1 MNAPLTG
8 YSDVDSLL
16 PDVSSPHFGEQV
28 GEILARYT
36 VVPSTQ
42 ASADDAMSTY
52 MAQLRRI
59 PSMTD
64 DEQRL
69 VAMYHHVSRCPDAA
83 HALVLANLRLVV
95 KIAREMRWHRSTLLE
110 LIQQGN
116 VGLAE
121 AVRRFD
127 PTRGVKFSSYAS
139 YWVRAMI
146 YNYLMSMSH
155 LVRVGNT
162 RAGRKLFYN
171 LNKVRRQLV
180 DEHGDSPS
188 HEAIAEELGVP
199 VVEVERVARILD
211 AEVASLDAPAPG
223 HDTGLLSEYVSDS
236 SAPTPEDL
244 ANDNAV
250 RGLREAF
257 FDAFRESLTS
267 PRERAIW
274 DARLASEDPETLHDI
289 GEEFGVSRERVRQ
302 IESRLKARLRRAWLR
317 ENGRLAQE
325 LALA

>member
-8 YSDVDSLL
+8 YTDLDTMMPELMS
-16 PDVSSPHFGEQV
+16 PDFVEAV
-28 GEILARYT
+28 GDIIARYAM
-36 VVPSTQ
+36 VPATQ

-64 DEQRL
+64 DEQRH
-69 VAMYHHVSRCPDAA
+69 VAMYHHVSHCPDAA

-146 YNYLMSMSH
+146 FNYLMSMSH

-199 VVEVERVARILD
+199 VIEVERVARILD

-223 HDTGLLSEYVSDS
+223 HDTGLLSDYVSDD
-236 SAPTPEDL
+236 SAPTPEDIV
-244 ANDNAV
+244 NESFV
-250 RGLREAF
+250 RGMRESF
-257 FDAFRESLTS
+257 FDAFRASLTS

-274 DARLASEDPETLHDI
+274 DARLASEEPDTLHDI

-317 ENGRLAQE
+317 EAGRQAEE